1 MTGRLFWCAGR
12 VAFELGI
19 KREAFLRRREVLED
33 EHGFPLPLPQAVR
46 PMLWRADQVRAWLD
60 AQGRPKEA
68 EVQIPV
74 GGNVVLMREAARV

>member
-1 MTGRLFWCAGR
+1 MNGRLFWCAGR
-12 VAFELGI
+12 VADELGI
-19 KREAFLRRREVLED
+19 TRSAFLRRRAILED
-33 EHGFPLPLPQAVR
+33 EHGFPLPLPQSVR

-74 GGNVVLMREAARV
+74 GSNVVLMREAARV